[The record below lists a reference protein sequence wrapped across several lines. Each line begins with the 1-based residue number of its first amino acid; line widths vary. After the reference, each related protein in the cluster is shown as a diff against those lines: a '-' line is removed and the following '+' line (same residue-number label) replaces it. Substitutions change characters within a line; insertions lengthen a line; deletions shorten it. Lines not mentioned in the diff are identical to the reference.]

1 MSIIFYEDIAISYA
15 LASNVL
21 SAPAAILSL
30 SLLFNAFFLPNK
42 LHNMLFLKQN

>member
-1 MSIIFYEDIAISYA
+1 MSIIFYEDIEISYA

-30 SLLFNAFFLPNK
+30 SLLFNAFLSAE
-42 LHNMLFLKQN
+42 